1 MSRGVKMFTMG
12 ANPWAACEK
21 PIASPRFRTNQ
32 FESSWTWGRLAVKA
46 KPTES
51 RKYMA

>member
-1 MSRGVKMFTMG
+1 MSNGVKMFTMG
-12 ANPWAACEK
+12 AKPWAACEK
-21 PIASPRFRTNQ
+21 PMANPRFTTNQ
-32 FESSWTWGRLAVKA
+32 FESSCTCGRLAVKA